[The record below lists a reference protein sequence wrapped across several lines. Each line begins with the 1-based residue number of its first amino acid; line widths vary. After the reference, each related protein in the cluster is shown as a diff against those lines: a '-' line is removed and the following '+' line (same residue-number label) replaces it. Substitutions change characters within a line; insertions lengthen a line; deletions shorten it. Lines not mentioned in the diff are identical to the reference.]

1 VRAVQTFA
9 EKHVVVPK
17 ESIILLSGIPA
28 TGKSTFARHLARKHG
43 FAQYDLECYQ
53 RGWPRPELK
62 GTWDANRSTF
72 VEKVRQ
78 HHDRIVL
85 DWGFPVSALSW
96 VKELQSC
103 GVKLVW
109 FDGDV
114 ARARDVFEQRG
125 GIDLADFDRQI
136 AAIQKVGFPASLDC
150 LVVPALS
157 PSGVFLDQEQIETI
171 IFE

>member
-1 VRAVQTFA
+1 
-9 EKHVVVPK
+9 VVPK

-28 TGKSTFARHLARKHG
+28 TGKSTFARHLAREYG
-43 FAQYDLECYQ
+43 FAQYDLECYP

-62 GTWDANRSTF
+62 GTWDANRSAF

-96 VKELQSC
+96 VKELQNC

-114 ARARDVFEQRG
+114 ARARWVFEQRG
-125 GIDLADFDRQI
+125 GIAVGEFERQVTDI
-136 AAIQKVGFPASLDC
+136 RHAKYPASLNC
-150 LVVPALS
+150 VVVPALS
-157 PSGVFLDQEQIETI
+157 DSGVFLDHDQIERI
-171 IFE
+171 IF